1 MTLFNIAIHES
12 DAKESLQSVLT
23 GTLGAG
29 EKGRDRNGGWK
40 NSVKYEQGGS
50 SKHYDSHLHFKVV
63 KLTLIIFGLHLQRFY
78 SSLSVSFYHY
88 ISCIFD

>member
-29 EKGRDRNGGWK
+29 EKGRDKWGL
-40 NSVKYEQGGS
+40 EE
-50 SKHYDSHLHFKVV
+50 
-63 KLTLIIFGLHLQRFY
+63 FGQ
-78 SSLSVSFYHY
+78 V
-88 ISCIFD
+88 